1 MSSEIFKVVDLKTG
15 RELGV
20 NEDGEIWLRGP
31 QIMKG
36 YFRNEK
42 ATQDTIDD
50 NGWLHTGRS
59 ECGNEI

>member
-1 MSSEIFKVVDLKTG
+1 
-15 RELGV
+15 
-20 NEDGEIWLRGP
+20 
-31 QIMKG
+31 MKG

-59 ECGNEI
+59 ECGELIIKFRFYLITKDCF